1 MRVSKSLSGKRPRPS
16 KRKRPRSAK
25 NLKCKNASASKKSVR
40 RSLRREESIVR
51 RSRLNATL
59 TGPRNSLRKRRFDD
73 KSKRS
78 VKHASLPG
86 MPKKQKM
93 RLKLK
98 TRKQTIPKMKPRLRK
113 MRQHGTI
120 MRPHLEI
127 LQRTSN
133 NLKRSSTPKKL
144 LEPTKKNLLSQI
156 ASLESLGRKKNLRVV
171 AAVGVVEART
181 PRWNIDLKCR
191 LLRLLLIVK
200 ISLERMKKIYR
211 SMLMTQMLKI
221 LSPLT
226 RQMRQLSLLIPR
238 LHTMPKKRRRPSL
251 TNRLS
256 TTLRS
261 RLSMQKLRL
270 KLPSLSQYNHK
281 AD

>member
-1 MRVSKSLSGKRPRPS
+1 MSGKRPRPS
-16 KRKRPRSAK
+16 KRKRPQSVK
-25 NLKCKNASASKKSVR
+25 NLKCKNASASKKSAR

-59 TGPRNSLRKRRFDD
+59 TEPRNSLRKNRFDD
-73 KSKRS
+73 KSKKS

-98 TRKQTIPKMKPRLRK
+98 TRKQTMTKMKPRLRK

-127 LQRTSN
+127 LQRALN
-133 NLKRSSTPKKL
+133 NLKRSSTSKKL
-144 LEPTKKNLLSQI
+144 LESTRKNLQSQI
-156 ASLESLGRKKNLRVV
+156 ASQESLERKKNLKVV
-171 AAVGVVEART
+171 AAVGVVEIKT
-181 PRWNIDLKCR
+181 PRWNIDLKHR

-200 ISLERMKKIYR
+200 IFLERMKKIYR
-211 SMLMTQMLKI
+211 SMFMTQTLKM

-226 RQMRQLSLLIPR
+226 RQVRQLSLLIPR
-238 LHTMPKKRRRPSL
+238 FHIMLKKRRRPSL

-261 RLSMQKLRL
+261 RLSMQKLLL